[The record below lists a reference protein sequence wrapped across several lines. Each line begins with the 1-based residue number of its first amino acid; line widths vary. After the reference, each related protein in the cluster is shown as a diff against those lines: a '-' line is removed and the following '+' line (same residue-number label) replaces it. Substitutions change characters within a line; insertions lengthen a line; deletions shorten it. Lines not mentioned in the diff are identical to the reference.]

1 MATLGVGK
9 SSHPHPHTVQLQGKD
24 KGFRS
29 QGFLTGRESAK
40 AIFHELYAV
49 ADENT
54 GRKSPTNDK
63 KKKKNEKKGSDQKKD
78 KSAESITFQ
87 PPSIELPDN
96 ASSFSAYAAVRQC
109 ILEREIRERA
119 IILACAS
126 DGKTEDGK
134 GEEEEEKEDDKLIPL
149 PKVVG
154 LGLRSVFE
162 LIRQTRA
169 SHPDFCAKALQALL
183 DILQGQTPEGLSKEP
198 DDILG
203 SLFELLMNLATS
215 PLENDTHSLTT
226 LSSACLLSLMVAMG
240 NTGKLLTGI
249 STLLMIVGQ
258 RPSQALQVPAII
270 VALQRSVHALLV
282 GKTLFPD
289 WLTLGVP
296 NQSLIDTWSIPGLSL
311 EASNATGYSAI
322 ASDGRYLYIHGDKG
336 LRKIGSGYSGTIRGE
351 LYACNENF
359 YPGERGWL
367 GFSRNQL
374 LFKCQEGNEAARN
387 MLVRVGTTDLQEQG
401 QLAMPSV
408 ACSNTGLFFS
418 DGINLGILTSVTDDT
433 FIVHTLGSL
442 SAFSLGV
449 GGELQAKLA
458 RKCLMAYGE
467 AMPGGD
473 KDAKESEE
481 IDPGTNEEIVMVG
494 TGKEFSILRT
504 SSGKV
509 YFMGKSQS
517 LGIKQSST
525 TPGPS
530 KWTELPISRSPTIVQ
545 CSTGH
550 DGHHVVMLADD
561 GSTYFAGT
569 ARKGEDGDQAVK
581 GRRQMKP
588 IKPVK
593 MLRLD
598 GKHAVQS
605 ACNNGSTAVVTREG
619 ELYLFGKDDQ
629 NTEASTGLV
638 TELKGTPIK
647 EVALGKAHVCALTT
661 TGQLY
666 TFGISNKGQ
675 CGRGVIAGHP
685 AKEGAISDGLPIAT
699 EDDVEEEE
707 AEKEEESCQHELITD
722 QCMIC
727 TSCGECTGYGD
738 SCIRSQRPGRRP
750 GQICGCGS
758 GDAGCSKCGIC
769 RVCIGEGNG
778 VMAAGVGLNAA
789 GENNQGNNRGRGGGG
804 GGGGGG
810 NVVMMG
816 NGAPND
822 WLGHLRDAFNR
833 RKVHHRQLDWVLGK
847 DKGKDEANNSG
858 DDREPER
865 DFGKHIIHPP
875 GVVTIGTGQTSIKQ
889 IACGL
894 HHSVVLL
901 ENGEVF
907 SFGLGNHGQL
917 GQRDSANRSSP
928 VKMAI
933 DERVTQIAAGSSH
946 TVLLTET
953 GRVFTCGSFQ
963 KGQLCRPVQ
972 EENNAA
978 GAVSHTVPAPVPSL
992 GVRCSRRATW
1002 IAACGDKTFIKIDEA
1017 LISPKML
1024 TDSLVFADQSEIGIL
1039 PNDETVSSV
1048 KCLMLNRKDGS
1059 CTSFMGADQTSFKG
1073 CSVCLDPFYR
1083 VLWSY
1088 NPLLHQIQC
1097 FNILKT
1103 GSSFPASAGT
1113 TLQELPPAASILTP
1127 QLALPCTPH
1136 IPIDGSQIA
1145 LNVLACLDSLV
1156 ASRELGLTISESETQ
1171 VQTVAKVYTKE
1182 DFSVVN
1188 RFEGYGGG
1196 WGYSGHSVEAVR
1208 FCPDADILLGGFGL
1222 FGGRGEYSAKI
1233 KVYDLGTKG
1242 GDYELDGEWLAESDD
1257 ITFDCGAREKF
1268 PILFEE
1274 PVPLTAGNWYVAWAR
1289 VNGPSSDCGSSGQ
1302 GTVTTED
1309 QVSFQFM
1316 SSKKSNNGTDIN
1328 AGQIPQILYRMPQ
1341 PDANNY
1347 RGKSSHGEPV
1357 HILSSSFSSSVTPEV
1372 FESLLKLLQWSWT
1385 TFKKNVDEVSKK
1397 KDQELLNACNELDRL
1412 VYIASACLRLLRNH
1426 VCEIYPNPGTGKRP
1440 NSGSSQLPEC
1450 ISMTCDLLKRI
1461 LGELTEMEVQRAAG
1475 DADRSLLTT
1484 SSDTVSH
1491 CLRRIVRGI
1500 VEECHRTFVHCF
1512 HAFYPTPQLKWVFL
1526 CDLLNS
1532 SKNCLAPVANGHL
1545 LAAVLEALCDST
1557 VKLTKVL
1564 PILREHPDQ
1573 NPQDQ
1578 NAAVPLPVPFAK
1590 QLSMEDS
1597 PSAAQAEA
1605 RAQFPE
1611 LVVHMEDRVQDEGVI
1626 ALNTS
1631 FQEILDKLL
1640 ILLTTPV
1647 REALDK
1653 KQQCSP
1659 SSLVKNASRLLT
1671 CIVSELSAM
1680 ACISESDNQT
1690 SGRPLLTTP
1699 SRFNRVSQNRGW
1711 STGNGT
1717 PDAVCFSVD
1726 KPGIMVA
1733 GFCVYGGVGYYN
1745 YELELLDGSEVGPDG
1760 HSQRWN
1766 SLELVKGSY
1775 GHLDLAK
1782 DIAEIKFDRPVP
1794 VKEGIKYAV
1803 RLRNHGNRTVNGDG
1817 GMTHVK
1823 CPDGV
1828 TFSFSLCRLSS
1839 NGTSQTRGQ
1848 IPQILYYNTA
1858 AESETQRV
1866 EPKSQVVEQQ
1876 ARVNVLS
1883 IMTTIVKAASELLK
1897 KTDGCLDLE
1906 IPAIFTSS
1914 HLFSQLLPLVLAYI
1928 GPVTSADPKSAVQ
1941 VLDLLKDLLP
1951 PVASINQ
1958 QFAPPTPPVNQST
1971 DSCNGQSAADVHTI
1985 TTSMHYAVVE
1995 SDHPYKPATVANY
2008 KVCFPDSVQW
2018 MLLQFDPQCGTAQPE
2033 DSLQLYIPTTHQHPT
2048 NAPQASAST
2057 SPSPVSSSSVTASS
2071 TVTVSQVDK
2080 GPSAARSW
2088 PVIKKCHGKTNWPS
2102 SAVVLPGNEVSFVL
2116 GTASD
2121 YVKDEKANMYGFK
2134 CTIIG
2139 YEWIPACDEGL
2150 INLEKEIAYLG
2161 GMCAASMMKK
2171 DISLPPS
2178 SVETGNEEV
2187 ELITE
2192 AAEEIFSS
2200 HASLLCRGFALAQP
2214 PSIEQAL
2221 EGNLPLSTQSNERAF
2236 LRDFVM
2242 CAPGTSG
2249 GRLARWLQPESY
2261 VEPRQCDVIFTRDEI
2276 RCSVPTVVTVLSR
2289 DQYGGL
2295 VFVPGLK
2302 VEVEAVPVG
2311 KRDHPYQSS
2320 KFQKPPNSGDKDLTF
2335 GGHKPPTFDTAF
2347 EPVMRRGVSV
2357 YNSITMMKEYEDYS
2371 FEELRFASLPVT
2383 RPNESMLVRDNN
2395 DGSYTANW
2403 TPSSIGLYSVHVTID
2418 GHSLEDV
2425 PQVEV
2430 NDPPH
2435 GVLPPNSTPKKTSP
2449 PVNKMRKLIAKYC
2462 RGLRIRSAPSLQS
2475 EQIGIVDVGGVI
2487 IFTEELQ
2494 NEDGIWVRLTQ
2505 ESIKKYCPDNGHREG
2520 WCLLYNQHIGKTF
2533 LFPVEESKSIYD
2545 DRPERR
2551 ESPSASGLKS
2561 LDPDSPA
2568 LVKPKT
2574 GGPGLYQ
2581 VINCGPSGHNI
2592 RCRASLKATPIGMM
2606 VMGNQANVV
2615 QEVRL
2620 GDGSIWVKL
2629 DKAGMTRYCENTKG
2643 EAWALSFSKG
2653 VTYLMR
2659 EKDLTLTDKEKAKAV
2674 SENFSFYSVSQAGK
2688 GVVGFDFK
2696 NAQGPPSLGF
2706 AQTKDLVPYMF
2717 GGQPTANGSISHENG
2732 QLEDDDDPFEHF
2744 ASVPVTNHV
2753 DESGNIVNSK
2763 EKENLDPAKEALEI
2777 KRESRSEVR
2786 KEPRKDSS
2794 QSSDGVGVIGSK
2806 IRSKSVDGMTTAE
2819 SELARMTAASNHQPS
2834 SPLPHGS
2841 PQRSRFSIGTSSSQQ
2856 SPKSSMSP
2864 KPGRKSR
2871 SPFGRRDRTLSPSS
2885 KDRSPARFK
2894 ASILKQEAVKE
2905 VAHTAIATSV
2915 AECVRCVF
2923 AAFLWHEGLVH
2934 DAMACASFLKFNP
2947 GMTKQSTC
2955 TISPQEPVNTHNKR
2969 ELKLKNR
2976 HSMDL
2981 SKSMSDGIFFSSSEF
2996 SIQEHPLNQNIM
3008 SNCRLSDKTLEE
3020 AKKGLESAP
3029 APQTVPT
3036 SPLAKSFNP
3045 IPSSAPEN
3053 DATAAVKAASAFLPP
3068 ASPKHS
3074 PKTVPKPSHD
3084 AIAKKVQQSP
3094 KKLISAAEKNLDFA
3108 EMRERSATVGAEY
3121 ATKTSQKESANKLA
3135 KDAES
3140 KLSLPI
3146 TLKHLLTFWDELT
3159 STTVNIASQQVL
3171 LPSPAPITKT
3181 KAKIEKKEERP
3192 VRENKGK
3199 KRREKYFRGGHGNLF
3214 GEAAGVQA
3222 RMGDFDKIC
3231 DLCLGVFPHPVTYH
3245 MRQMHPG
3252 CGKTALGHGYNS
3264 SGVYRNGFVGNCG
3277 EGGTVGRDWYLMCE
3291 RCREKYMHDAEDKNK
3306 DKAKKVRKK
3315 VPSLKAPR
3323 VLPPLEA
3330 HQVMKANAM
3339 FLLDLASATGSMF
3352 PSSSPMR
3359 KITRFDL
3366 PTVSES
3372 DSFMTQFPDTT
3383 FRFLNV
3389 MASQGSSDEFSD
3401 VDEGI
3406 ASSSGPLTGSVFSG
3420 QDIHSSAFSH
3430 SHPKHVNAS
3439 SMDPTQRFGQFRS
3452 ISMNAS
3458 GYTAAQSDSRTKV
3471 RRRNNSGSSDGS
3483 SLLRRPSALLARLIE
3498 GRSVGLSTL
3507 HRPVMLFIAQRHD
3520 LDGLQLAMKQA
3531 LRKGACRVYAMQ
3543 ALNWL
3548 LRNVTQLTCLHD
3560 LLWHFVS
3567 ALTPPAGEKET
3578 EDDGDSGKD
3587 KEKEKEKDKKEPEQE
3602 IDGLMCEH
3610 PLSDITIA
3618 GEAIQPLP
3626 ATFHNLLQTI
3636 ATVMM
3641 HLPTGGALQQMA
3653 MRCWCLR
3660 FRQADHVFLHR
3671 SQVFSNI
3678 NQILS
3683 KSDESEGDGEGSMT
3697 GSLVSMTESTV
3708 TSQSSVKVDLL
3719 RDITHSVE
3727 LQVSSRAA
3735 MLPSLT
3741 DSSTETFWESGDED
3755 RNRNKFVT
3763 IIGNKGMSLKMVAIH
3778 VDNSRDLGN
3787 KVTSMTFLSGTSV
3800 ECLQKIQQS
3809 TLDARHTGWVTCDLT
3824 GCLDGSKV
3832 MRVELKG
3839 PDSHLR
3845 IRQVKVLGGSRGE
3858 TLSAGA
3864 QVSALN
3870 LQQQN
3875 CVSETLRVFR
3885 LLTSQVF
3892 GRLLSDEEPITKE
3905 SQIIKPGD
3913 MQTPEDEDTNDSD
3926 LKEHMV
3932 GILFSRPKLTNLQ
3945 KQVCSHI
3952 VQAIRK
3958 ETIKMQDDWEAS
3970 LTATSKLTPSST
3982 PSSSAPSSSM
3992 DQVASTPD
4000 AYCFELLS
4008 MVLALSGSRVGRCYV
4023 AQQDGLLL
4031 DLVSLLHTGTPRVQR
4046 QVTAVLRRFLLE
4058 IPPKLFKQIM
4068 GVSCL
4073 PPDDLS
4079 ILTQGL
4085 SDRTLDNPAED
4096 YLGVLDVFLAC
4107 VAKAL
4112 MVQTKVKGG
4121 WQAAT
4126 GRGTAEFGVGRGA
4139 HSYTLAKLQQQMS
4152 TEESPARRSRSKHW
4166 WLCGSMSHNIAEQI
4180 IALIKDMSA
4189 GKISSEWAK
4198 VTKGA
4203 IAERVL
4209 SLTKLDEAKR
4219 APALCIKTNTL
4230 WLSLA
4235 SLCVLEHEHVER
4247 LSSSQWAQGKDSPA
4261 AKQKQPTCDNHD
4273 DGETSAIIQC
4283 EHCGNLCADCDR
4295 VLHLPKKHRNHQRK
4309 VFKEEEE
4316 SIRVDLHEGCGRS
4329 KLFWVMTLADSKTLK
4344 AMVEF
4349 KEITPGN
4356 TASSGG
4362 GSVSM
4367 GTCRFCGTK
4376 TSTGILG
4383 PAGSVCND
4391 PDCQRYADNACTKV
4405 QVCGHMC
4412 GGIRDESECLPCL
4425 YGCNPPSTLRQ
4436 DADDMCMICF
4446 TEALACAPAI
4456 QLNCGHVFHHH
4467 CCQAVLEGKW
4477 VGPRITFGFSLC
4489 PICKMS
4495 MKHTSLQDVLKPIE
4509 VLHED
4514 VRRKALMRVEYEGLL
4529 KSEAITTP
4537 GARFYNDP
4545 AGFAMNRYAY
4555 YVCFKCKK
4563 AYYGGEARCDQEAG
4577 IQEDYDPSELVC
4589 GACSDVSRAQMCS
4602 KHGTDFLEY
4611 KCRYCCSVAVFFCFG
4626 STHFCQAC
4634 HDDFQ
4639 SITTIPKAE
4648 LPHCPAGA
4656 RAKQLEGDE
4665 CPLHVQHPPTGEE
4678 FALGCGVCRNAHT
4691 F

>member
-569 ARKGEDGDQAVK
+569 ARKGEDGDQVK

>member
-1 MATLGVGK
+1 
-9 SSHPHPHTVQLQGKD
+9 
-24 KGFRS
+24 
-29 QGFLTGRESAK
+29 
-40 AIFHELYAV
+40 
-49 ADENT
+49 
-54 GRKSPTNDK
+54 
-63 KKKKNEKKGSDQKKD
+63 
-78 KSAESITFQ
+78 
-87 PPSIELPDN
+87 
-96 ASSFSAYAAVRQC
+96 
-109 ILEREIRERA
+109 
-119 IILACAS
+119 
-126 DGKTEDGK
+126 
-134 GEEEEEKEDDKLIPL
+134 
-149 PKVVG
+149 
-154 LGLRSVFE
+154 
-162 LIRQTRA
+162 
-169 SHPDFCAKALQALL
+169 
-183 DILQGQTPEGLSKEP
+183 
-198 DDILG
+198 
-203 SLFELLMNLATS
+203 
-215 PLENDTHSLTT
+215 
-226 LSSACLLSLMVAMG
+226 
-240 NTGKLLTGI
+240 
-249 STLLMIVGQ
+249 
-258 RPSQALQVPAII
+258 
-270 VALQRSVHALLV
+270 
-282 GKTLFPD
+282 
-289 WLTLGVP
+289 
-296 NQSLIDTWSIPGLSL
+296 
-311 EASNATGYSAI
+311 
-322 ASDGRYLYIHGDKG
+322 
-336 LRKIGSGYSGTIRGE
+336 
-351 LYACNENF
+351 
-359 YPGERGWL
+359 
-367 GFSRNQL
+367 
-374 LFKCQEGNEAARN
+374 
-387 MLVRVGTTDLQEQG
+387 
-401 QLAMPSV
+401 
-408 ACSNTGLFFS
+408 
-418 DGINLGILTSVTDDT
+418 
-433 FIVHTLGSL
+433 
-442 SAFSLGV
+442 
-449 GGELQAKLA
+449 
-458 RKCLMAYGE
+458 
-467 AMPGGD
+467 
-473 KDAKESEE
+473 
-481 IDPGTNEEIVMVG
+481 
-494 TGKEFSILRT
+494 
-504 SSGKV
+504 
-509 YFMGKSQS
+509 MGKSQN
-517 LGIKQSST
+517 LGIKQSSS

-530 KWTELPISRSPTIVQ
+530 KWMELPISRSPSIVQ

-550 DGHHVVMLADD
+550 DGHHIVMLSED

-569 ARKGEDGDQAVK
+569 ARKGEDGDQVK

-588 IKPVK
+588 SKPVK

-598 GKHAVQS
+598 GKHAIHS

-619 ELYLFGKDDQ
+619 ELYLFGKDVQ
-629 NTEASTGLV
+629 NAEASTGLV

-685 AKEGAISDGLPIAT
+685 AKEDAISEGIPIAT

-707 AEKEEESCQHELITD
+707 VDKEEEPCNHDFVTD

-750 GQICGCGS
+750 GLICGCGS
-758 GDAGCSKCGIC
+758 GDAGCSKCGMC
-769 RVCIGEGNG
+769 RACIGDGGG
-778 VMAAGVGLNAA
+778 VVAAAVGVNAA
-789 GENNQGNNRGRGGGG
+789 GENNQGNNRSRGGGG
-804 GGGGGG
+804 GGGGGN

-822 WLGHLRDAFNR
+822 WLGHLRDAFIR

-847 DKGKDEANNSG
+847 DKGKDEGNNSG

-865 DFGKHIIHPP
+865 DFGKHVIHPP
-875 GVVTIGTGQTSIKQ
+875 GLVTIGTGQTPIKQ
-889 IACGL
+889 VTCGL

-901 ENGEVF
+901 ENGEVYA
-907 SFGLGNHGQL
+907 FGLGNHGQL

-928 VKMAI
+928 VKI
-933 DERVTQIAAGSSH
+933 PLDEKVTQVAAGSNH
-946 TVLLTET
+946 TVLLSET
-953 GRVFTCGSFQ
+953 GRVYTCGSFQ
-963 KGQLCRPVQ
+963 KGQLCRPIQ

-978 GAVSHTVPAPVPSL
+978 GAVSHSSPGPIPSL
-992 GVRCSRRATW
+992 GARCSRRATW
-1002 IAACGDKTFIKIDEA
+1002 IDACGDRTFVKIDEA

-1024 TDSLVFADQSEIGIL
+1024 TDSLVFADQAEIGIL

-1048 KCLMLNRKDGS
+1048 KCLMLNRTDGS
-1059 CTSFMGADQTSFKG
+1059 CTSFMGSDQMSFKG

-1103 GSSFPASAGT
+1103 GASFPSTTT

-1145 LNVLACLDSLV
+1145 LNVLACLDSLT
-1156 ASRELGLTISESETQ
+1156 ASREAGLTILESETQ
-1171 VQTVAKVYTKE
+1171 VQSVAKVYTKE
-1182 DFSVVN
+1182 DFSIVN

-1208 FCPDADILLGGFGL
+1208 FCPDTDILLGGFGL

-1233 KVYDLGTKG
+1233 KVYDLGPKG
-1242 GDYELDGEWLAESDD
+1242 GEYELDGEWMAESDD

-1309 QVSFQFM
+1309 QISFQFM

-1341 PDANNY
+1341 PDANNF
-1347 RGKSSHGEPV
+1347 RGQSSHGEPV
-1357 HILSSSFSSSVTPEV
+1357 HILSSSFSNSVSPEV

-1385 TFKKNVDEVSKK
+1385 TFKKNAEGVMKK
-1397 KDQELLNACNELDRL
+1397 KDKELLNACNELDRL
-1412 VYIASACLRLLRNH
+1412 VYIASACLRLLRSH

-1450 ISMTCDLLKRI
+1450 ISMTCDLLKQI
-1461 LGELTEMEVQRAAG
+1461 LGELTEMELQRAIE
-1475 DADRSLLTT
+1475 DAPRLTT
-1484 SSDTVSH
+1484 PSPIPH
-1491 CLRRIVRGI
+1491 PLGRIMRGV
-1500 VEECHRTFVHCF
+1500 VEECHHTFVQCF

-1532 SKNCLAPVANGHL
+1532 SQHSLAPDANGHL

-1564 PILREHPDQ
+1564 PILREHPDPHPPDQ
-1573 NPQDQ
+1573 TRAPVNPV
-1578 NAAVPLPVPFAK
+1578 NPVPFAK

-1647 REALDK
+1647 TEALDK
-1653 KQQCSP
+1653 KQQCLP
-1659 SSLVKNASRLLT
+1659 STLVKNASRLLT

-1680 ACISESDNQT
+1680 ACINESDNQT

-1699 SRFNRVSQNRGW
+1699 SRFTRVSQNRGW

-1726 KPGIMVA
+1726 KPGVMIA

-1760 HSQRWN
+1760 NSQRWN

-1794 VKEGIKYAV
+1794 VKEGVKYAV

-1848 IPQILYYNTA
+1848 IPQILYFNTA
-1858 AESETQRV
+1858 AENETQRV

-1876 ARVNVLS
+1876 ARINVLS
-1883 IMTTIVKAASELLK
+1883 IMTTIVKAASDLLK
-1897 KTDGCLDLE
+1897 KAEGCQDLE
-1906 IPAIFTSS
+1906 IPATFTSS

-1971 DSCNGQSAADVHTI
+1971 DSCNGQSAADIHTI

-1995 SDHPYKPATVANY
+1995 CDHPYKPATVANY

-2033 DSLQLYIPTTHQHPT
+2033 DSLQLYIPTTHHQPT
-2048 NAPQASAST
+2048 NTHHTSAST
-2057 SPSPVSSSSVTASS
+2057 SPSPVSSTSATAPS
-2071 TVTVSQVDK
+2071 TVTVTQGDK
-2080 GPSAARSW
+2080 GPSSTRSW
-2088 PVIKKCHGKTNWPS
+2088 PVIKKCHGKINWPS

-2121 YVKDEKANMYGFK
+2121 YVKDEKANMFGFK

-2139 YEWIPACDEGL
+2139 YEWIPTCDEGL
-2150 INLEKEIAYLG
+2150 VNLEKEIAYLG

-2178 SVETGNEEV
+2178 STETGNEEV

-2214 PSIEQAL
+2214 PTIHQAL

-2289 DQYGGL
+2289 DQYAGL

-2302 VEVEAVPVG
+2302 IEVEAVPVG

-2320 KFQKPPNSGDKDLTF
+2320 KFQKASNSSDKDLTF
-2335 GGHKPPTFDTAF
+2335 GGHKAPTFDTPF
-2347 EPVMRRGVSV
+2347 EPVMRREVSV
-2357 YNSITMMKEYEDYS
+2357 YNSITMMKEYESYS

-2395 DGSYTANW
+2395 DGTYTANW
-2403 TPSSIGLYSVHVTID
+2403 TPSSIGLYSIHVTID

-2435 GVLPPNSTPKKTSP
+2435 GVLPPNATPKKTSP

-2494 NEDGIWVRLTQ
+2494 NEDGIWVRLTH
-2505 ESIKKYCPDNGHREG
+2505 ESIKKYCPDNGVREG

-2551 ESPSASGLKS
+2551 ESPTASALKS

-2629 DKAGMTRYCENTKG
+2629 DKASMTRYCENTKG

-2653 VTYLMR
+2653 VMYLMH
-2659 EKDLTLTDKEKAKAV
+2659 ENDLSLTDKEKAKAV
-2674 SENFSFYSVSQAGK
+2674 SENLSFYSVSQGGK
-2688 GVVGFDFK
+2688 GGTGFDFK

-2706 AQTKDLVPYMF
+2706 APPGDLVPYMF
-2717 GGQPTANGSISHENG
+2717 GNKPSANGSISHENG
-2732 QLEDDDDPFEHF
+2732 QLDDDEDPFDHF
-2744 ASVPVTNHV
+2744 GALPVANHV
-2753 DESGNIVNSK
+2753 DEAGNIVNSK

-2786 KEPRKDSS
+2786 KEPRKGSS
-2794 QSSDGVGVIGSK
+2794 QSSERVSVVGSK
-2806 IRSKSVDGMTTAE
+2806 VRSKSVDSMTSAE

-2841 PQRSRFSIGTSSSQQ
+2841 PQRSRFTIGTTSSQQ

-2905 VAHTAIATSV
+2905 VAQTAIATSV

-2947 GMTKQSTC
+2947 GMTKQSTV
-2955 TISPQEPVNTHNKR
+2955 SPQEPANTQNKR
-2969 ELKLKNR
+2969 DLKLKNR

-2981 SKSMSDGIFFSSSEF
+2981 SKSMSDGIFFNSSEF
-2996 SIQEHPLNQNIM
+2996 SIQEHPLNQNEM

-3020 AKKGLESAP
+3020 AKKGLESAS
-3029 APQTVPT
+3029 ATQTVPT
-3036 SPLAKSFNP
+3036 SPLAKSFNA

-3053 DATAAVKAASAFLPP
+3053 DGTAALKAASAFLPP

-3074 PKTVPKPSHD
+3074 PKTVPKPSQD
-3084 AIAKKVQQSP
+3084 ALTKKPNPSP
-3094 KKLISAAEKNLDFA
+3094 KKLISATEKDLDFA

-3121 ATKTSQKESANKLA
+3121 TNKTPQKESANKPA

-3140 KLSLPI
+3140 KLTLPV

-3181 KAKIEKKEERP
+3181 KAKIEKKEELP
-3192 VRENKGK
+3192 KRENKGK
-3199 KRREKYFRGGHGNLF
+3199 KRRDKYFRGGHGNLF

-3222 RMGDFDKIC
+3222 RMGDFDTIC

-3252 CGKTALGHGYNS
+3252 CGKTAWGHGYNS

-3306 DKAKKVRKK
+3306 DKAKKVRKR

-3339 FLLDLASATGSMF
+3339 FLLDLASATGSIF

-3372 DSFMTQFPDTT
+3372 ESLMTQFPDTT
-3383 FRFLNV
+3383 FRFLTV
-3389 MASQGSSDEFSD
+3389 MAGQGSSEEFSD

-3406 ASSSGPLTGSVFSG
+3406 ASSSGPFTGGFSSGGVFSG
-3420 QDIHSSAFSH
+3420 QDSHSSAYTH
-3430 SHPKHVNAS
+3430 SHPKLVS
-3439 SMDPTQRFGQFRS
+3439 SGSLDPTHRFSHFRS

-3458 GYTAAQSDSRTKV
+3458 GYAAAQSDKGTKV

-3567 ALTPPAGEKET
+3567 SLTPSPGEKET
-3578 EDDGDSGKD
+3578 EQEGDGGKD
-3587 KEKEKEKDKKEPEQE
+3587 KEKEKEKKEPEQE
-3602 IDGLMCEH
+3602 IEGLMCEH

-3683 KSDESEGDGEGSMT
+3683 KSDENEGDGEGSVT
-3697 GSLVSMTESTV
+3697 GSLVSMTESSV

-3741 DSSTETFWESGDED
+3741 DGSTETFWESGDED

-3763 IIGNKGMSLKMVAIH
+3763 ISGNKGMNLKMVAVH

-3787 KVTSMTFLSGTSV
+3787 KVTSMTFLSGSSIDG
-3800 ECLQKIQQS
+3800 LQKVQQS
-3809 TLDARHTGWVTCDLT
+3809 NLDARHTGWVTCDLT
-3824 GCLDGSKV
+3824 GSLDGSKV
-3832 MRVELKG
+3832 VRIELKG

-3845 IRQVKVLGGSRGE
+3845 IRQVKALGGNRGE

-3892 GRLLSDEEPITKE
+3892 GRLLSDEEPISKE

-3970 LTATSKLTPSST
+3970 LTASSKLTPSST
-3982 PSSSAPSSSM
+3982 PSSSAPSSSI
-3992 DQVASTPD
+3992 DQVTSTPD

-4008 MVLALSGSRVGRCYV
+4008 MVLALSGSRVGRSYV

-4068 GVSCL
+4068 GVSSL

-4079 ILTQGL
+4079 LLTQGL
-4085 SDRTLDNPAED
+4085 SDRNPDTPAED

-4112 MVQTKVKGG
+4112 TVQTKVKGG
-4121 WQAAT
+4121 WQAAM
-4126 GRGTAEFGVGRGA
+4126 GKGTAEFGVGRGA

-4180 IALIKDMSA
+4180 ILLIKDMSA

-4209 SLTKLDEAKR
+4209 SLTKLDEPKR

-4295 VLHLPKKHRNHQRK
+4295 VLHLPKRHRNHQRK

-4356 TASSGG
+4356 TATGGG
-4362 GSVSM
+4362 GSVAM

-4405 QVCGHMC
+4405 QQCGHMC
-4412 GGIRDESECLPCL
+4412 GGIHDESDCLPCL
-4425 YGCNPPSTLRQ
+4425 YGCNPSSTLRQ

-4467 CCQAVLEGKW
+4467 CCQAVLEGSW

-4529 KSEAITTP
+4529 KGEAITTP

-4589 GACSDVSRAQMCS
+4589 GACSDVSRAQMCA

-4656 RAKQLEGDE
+4656 RAKQLEGEE